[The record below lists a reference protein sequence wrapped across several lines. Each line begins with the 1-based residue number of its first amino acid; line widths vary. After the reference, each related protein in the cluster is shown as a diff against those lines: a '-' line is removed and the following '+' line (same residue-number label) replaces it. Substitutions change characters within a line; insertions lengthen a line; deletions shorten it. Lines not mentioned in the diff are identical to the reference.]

1 MAKVA
6 DGVIVKEDVF
16 ESDDA
21 LNEALRGARLG
32 KKGLAQE
39 IAEAKLS
46 TSARRSKQATEK
58 LIDSAIAG
66 NDAVAR
72 VWAEVREQEA
82 KAVARG
88 DTYKAYLDQ
97 RPQEWGFRWVFWVIA
112 LSWVLPCVFL
122 EYFFTQIGW
131 IHDTEAKARY
141 HAAKRRLISDNKRRF
156 TAERLAMQ
164 YKHDEDH
171 RKHRNNMFSGKWN
184 QKEYLA
190 ARKRMKE
197 DADQLKL
204 RHWKQSQ
211 EAEKRLKKLYE
222 ECIAKEQEELR
233 ALEKRAAELEAEAKL
248 KKENEQADFEA
259 FKKKHTPWLTPPL
272 GHTDRKLND

>member
-1 MAKVA
+1 MAEAKKG
-6 DGVIVKEDVF
+6 DLF

-21 LNEALRGARLG
+21 LNESLRGIREG
-32 KKGLAQE
+32 KTGLAQQ
-39 IAEAKLS
+39 IAEEKLRAA
-46 TSARRSKQATEK
+46 ARRSKQATEK

-82 KAVARG
+82 NAVARG
-88 DTYKAYLDQ
+88 DTYKAYLAQ
-97 RPQEWGFRWVFWVIA
+97 RPEEWGLRWVLWVIA

-164 YKHDEDH
+164 YKHNEDH
-171 RKHRNNMFSGKWN
+171 RKHRNNLFAGKWN

-190 ARKRMKE
+190 ARKKMKE
-197 DADQLKL
+197 DEKQLKL

-222 ECIAKEQEELR
+222 ECLAKEQEELR
-233 ALEKRAAELEAEAKL
+233 ALDKRAAELEAEAKL
-248 KKENEQADFEA
+248 RKENEFADFQE
-259 FKKKHTPWLTPPL
+259 FKSKHVPWFMPP
-272 GHTDRKLND
+272 GHPDRKLE